1 MQLMGSMVEAV
12 VAKLALRALVSP
24 TRFAFAVMCIALAG
38 CGGGSGNG
46 GNVRPAPEP
55 PPPPPEQCPAGQVG
69 TPPNCEA
76 PPPEQCP
83 AGQVGTP
90 PNCEA
95 PPPEQCPAGQIGT
108 PPNCEEP
115 PPPPQ
120 CPAGQIGTPPNCEE
134 PPPPPPMGLN
144 DQHRFDVGFDK
155 VAPNGVWPGN
165 HMALVKPK
173 FAVLEVTTDRAH
185 GRAVQAG
192 ACVGYAPGGCTVEA
206 DPEFGAAPYT
216 VSNAPFTY
224 IEPRDPNHQHGTFT
238 RDEFRAR
245 LREHPEL
252 VLASLSVIP
261 APGNKIFEPRILD
274 EEGIVVVQGAGNE
287 SVENWREWHYVYWS
301 YDDVPLQPG
310 EDPPAQG
317 GYRFPEEGALL
328 LRQIDNNQ
336 LLLTAG
342 YAKDENEQ
350 FVPHPLTTQCG
361 GLEDGCL
368 YGPFEFEVSE
378 YVLQGTSL
386 TAPFIAAG
394 LASVLA
400 VFPETSGE
408 DLIRLAK
415 ACAVS
420 EPGLPNGLGRFSLA
434 CMDNSEEFHLP
445 KGTTV
450 SEESTASVQ
459 ARATSFAHAFVA
471 TPLPGE
477 STFTFTVEGVPLVRE
492 MGGHFDH
499 RVGFLPAETVTEE
512 KKASF
517 SLFFDRA
524 HQVPGV
530 RYGSDAYFVAASLAQ
545 EVPHF
550 MGNAGYTTSG
560 VQVAAGT
567 NSAFLR
573 YQSQEGHHDGGG
585 VVSNVAGTGLGATL
599 RHTFATPIGA
609 VQPFLHLDRFMGGE
623 AETAQGSLVLRKSDW
638 NSELGL
644 SLDASLREQEKVS
657 VKVSATR
664 GSGTDDQSVQVRY
677 RRSF

>member
-1 MQLMGSMVEAV
+1 MQFIGSMVEAV

-69 TPPNCEA
+69 TPPNCEE

-90 PNCEA
+90 PD
-95 PPPEQCPAGQIGT
+95 
-108 PPNCEEP
+108 CEE

-120 CPAGQIGTPPNCEE
+120 CPAGQVGTPPDCEE
-134 PPPPPPMGLN
+134 PPPPPMGLN
-144 DQHRFDVGFDK
+144 DQYRSDAGFGRI
-155 VAPNGVWPGN
+155 APNGVWPAN

-173 FAVLEVTTDRAH
+173 FAVLEVTTNRDH
-185 GRAVQAG
+185 GRDVQVG
-192 ACVGYAPGGCTVEA
+192 ACVGYAPGGCIVEA
-206 DPEFGAAPYT
+206 APEFSGSPHT

-224 IEPRDPNHQHGTFT
+224 IEPRDPNHQYGTFNQ
-238 RDEFRAR
+238 DELRAR
-245 LREHPEL
+245 LREHPDL
-252 VLASLSVIP
+252 VIASLSVEV
-261 APGNKIFEPRILD
+261 APNLD
-274 EEGIVVVQGAGNE
+274 PKTINDEGVVVVKSAGNDG
-287 SVENWREWHYVYWS
+287 VEDWRVAHHQYWS
-301 YDDVPLQPG
+301 YDSVPLQPG
-310 EDPPAQG
+310 ETPPSQG
-317 GYRFPEEGALL
+317 GNRFPEEGALL
-328 LRQIDNNQ
+328 LQQLANNQ
-336 LLLTAG
+336 VLLTAG
-342 YAKDENEQ
+342 YAKDGNGR
-350 FVPHPLTTQCG
+350 FIPHPLTTQCG

-368 YGPFEFEVSE
+368 YGPFEFAVP
-378 YVLQGTSL
+378 VFTANIQGTSL
-386 TAPFIAAG
+386 TAPFVAAG

-657 VKVSATR
+657 VKASATR
-664 GSGTDDQSVQVRY
+664 GSGTDDHSVQVRY
-677 RRSF
+677 SLRF

>member
-1 MQLMGSMVEAV
+1 M
-12 VAKLALRALVSP
+12 
-24 TRFAFAVMCIALAG
+24 
-38 CGGGSGNG
+38 
-46 GNVRPAPEP
+46 
-55 PPPPPEQCPAGQVG
+55 
-69 TPPNCEA
+69 
-76 PPPEQCP
+76 
-83 AGQVGTP
+83 
-90 PNCEA
+90 
-95 PPPEQCPAGQIGT
+95 
-108 PPNCEEP
+108 
-115 PPPPQ
+115 
-120 CPAGQIGTPPNCEE
+120 
-134 PPPPPPMGLN
+134 
-144 DQHRFDVGFDK
+144 
-155 VAPNGVWPGN
+155 
-165 HMALVKPK
+165 
-173 FAVLEVTTDRAH
+173 
-185 GRAVQAG
+185 AVQA
-192 ACVGYAPGGCTVEA
+192 
-206 DPEFGAAPYT
+206 
-216 VSNAPFTY
+216 
-224 IEPRDPNHQHGTFT
+224 
-238 RDEFRAR
+238 
-245 LREHPEL
+245 
-252 VLASLSVIP
+252 
-261 APGNKIFEPRILD
+261 
-274 EEGIVVVQGAGNE
+274 AGNE
-287 SVENWREWHYVYWS
+287 GVEDWRTAYYQYWS

-310 EDPPAQG
+310 ETPPSQG
-317 GYRFPEEGALL
+317 GDRFPEEGALL
-328 LRQIDNNQ
+328 LQYLASNQ
-336 LLLTAG
+336 VLLTAG
-342 YAKDENEQ
+342 YAKDEDGQ

-368 YGPFEFEVSE
+368 YGPMEIDLSDTGVSDP
-378 YVLQGTSL
+378 YFAAAGTST
-386 TAPFIAAG
+386 TAPFVAAG

-450 SEESTASVQ
+450 SEESVASVQ
-459 ARATSFAHAFVA
+459 ARATSFAHAFAA

-477 STFTFTVEGVPLVRE
+477 STFTFVVEGVPLVRE

-512 KKASF
+512 EKASF
-517 SLFFDRA
+517 SLFLDRA
-524 HQVPGV
+524 HRVPGV
-530 RYGSDAYFVAASLAQ
+530 RYGGDTLFVAASLAQ

-657 VKVSATR
+657 VKASATR
-664 GSGTDDQSVQVRY
+664 GSGTDDHSVQVRY